1 MISKIGSKSLKGV
14 TVQAELCKVASSIRV
29 RNATRHYDEEY
40 FEMYFESSKRSGGG
54 ELASI
59 PQLLGNGEAVVT
71 FKDPKGIVTCKT
83 TCTCIIV
90 AGKVL

>member
-29 RNATRHYDEEY
+29 RNVTKHYDEDY

-54 ELASI
+54 DVASI
-59 PQLLGNGEAVVT
+59 QLLGNGEAIVT
-71 FKDPKGIVTCKT
+71 FKDPKGMVTCKT
-83 TCTCIIV
+83 TCTL
-90 AGKVL
+90 A